1 MSTQKVIP
9 VDIGDM
15 YREYFL
21 DYASYVILERAVP
34 AIEDGLKPVQRR
46 ILYAMY
52 EMHDGRYHKVAN
64 IIGQTMQYHPHGD
77 AAIRDALVHLGQK
90 DLIIDTQG
98 NWGDV
103 RTGDPAAAPRYIEA
117 RLHPFILHT
126 AFNPKTTQWQLS
138 YDGRKKEPITL
149 PMKFPLLL
157 VLGAE
162 GIAVG
167 LSTRILPHNFIEIID
182 AAIQYL
188 KGNDFTLYPDFPTGG
203 MLDIS
208 EYNDGMRGGKV
219 RIRAKIE
226 KRDKNTLAITQL
238 PYGITTSS
246 LIDSI
251 IKATDKGKIKIKKVV
266 DNTAENVEILI
277 HLAPK
282 VSPDLTIDALYAFTL
297 CEVSVSINACVIVE
311 QKPRFLSVSD
321 ILRFTVDQTRELLRR
336 ELEIR
341 LDELRQNWLNASL
354 EKIFIEN
361 RIYRKIENCETW
373 EAVMQ
378 TIYREMRKYVLEPP
392 HHDDVSDTRLRLDR
406 PLQDEDIIRLTEIKI
421 KRISK
426 YNTFKAEEHIRKLE
440 QDIEE
445 VERHLQ
451 HLTEYT
457 IRYYEEL
464 RTKYGKGRERKTLIT
479 TFDKIQA
486 RQVVATNTR
495 LYANMR
501 EGFVGTGL
509 KKETFICECSDLDDI
524 IAFRKDGKYTVK
536 RIGEKVFMGKNL
548 LHIGV
553 WKKHDRR
560 TTYNAIYVDGQTG
573 IAYAKRFHVD
583 AITRDKEYDL
593 TMGSKGSRVLYFS
606 ANPNGEAER
615 VSILLSP
622 GCKARKK
629 QFEFDDVRRAKSN
642 SNLTLPNSTSR
653 GATLR
658 ETSSPNTPY
667 ERSNSSKRANP
678 PLALLPCGGTATPD
692 ASTPKSKAS
701 ISANAVYREGT
712 YELKEPQLPLRFDPE
727 DTILL
732 TAFNPDKVLTAVYYD
747 GAKDRTFIKRFRIET
762 KSLDQKFR
770 CIPEGKE
777 VSLLAVAVEPVSQL
791 AFRITGRKGQSKEVI
806 IRPAEYVP
814 IKGWKSLGKKL
825 TDGKA
830 LDLRFIQSN
839 AGEDQEVPPA
849 SEASPSGGGSAIELP
864 FDRDIF
870 QPGDSFEIDLN
881 GGDAP
886 ED

>member
-1 MSTQKVIP
+1 MSTHKVIP
-9 VDIGDM
+9 VDIDDM

-117 RLHPFILHT
+117 RLHPFILQT

-157 VLGAE
+157 ALGAE

-182 AAIQYL
+182 AAIHYL
-188 KGNDFTLYPDFPTGG
+188 KGEDFTLYPDFPTGG
-203 MLDIS
+203 MIDIS

-226 KRDKNTLAITQL
+226 KRDKSTLAITQL
-238 PYGITTSS
+238 PYGITTSA

-266 DNTAENVEILI
+266 DNTAEDVEILI

-321 ILRFTVDQTRELLRR
+321 ILRYTVDQTRALLRR

-341 LDELRQNWLNASL
+341 LDELRQSWLNASL

-378 TIYREMRKYVLEPP
+378 TIYREMRKYVEEPP
-392 HHDDVSDTRLRLDR
+392 HNADASDARLRLDR
-406 PLQDEDIIRLTEIKI
+406 PLNDDDIIRLTEIKI

-440 QDIEE
+440 REIEE
-445 VERHLQ
+445 VKRHLQ
-451 HLTEYT
+451 HLTQYT

-464 RTKYGKGRERKTLIT
+464 RQKYGKGRERKTLIT

-548 LHIGV
+548 IHIDV
-553 WKKHDRR
+553 WKKRDRR
-560 TTYNAIYVDGQTG
+560 TTYNVIYVDGQSG

-593 TMGSKGSRVLYFS
+593 TMGTKGSRVLYFS

-629 QFEFDDVRRAKSN
+629 QFEFDFAQLDIKGRNSKGNIVTKYPIRKIQLLEKGKS
-642 SNLTLPNSTSR
+642 TI
-653 GATLR
+653 GATSLWWDR
-658 ETSSPNTPY
+658 NTGRIHTEEQGDY
-667 ERSNSSKRANP
+667 
-678 PLALLPCGGTATPD
+678 LGQFDTGDLLL
-692 ASTPKSKAS
+692 
-701 ISANAVYREGT
+701 AVYRDGT

-727 DTILL
+727 ETVLL
-732 TAFNPDKVLTAVYYD
+732 RAFDPEMVLIAVYYD
-747 GAKDRTFIKRFRIET
+747 RAKDRTFIKRFRIET

-770 CIPEGKE
+770 CIPDGDGTT
-777 VSLLAVAVEPVSQL
+777 LLAVAVEPVDQL
-791 AFRITGRKGQSKEVI
+791 SFRITTRRGQQKEVKI
-806 IRPAEYVP
+806 QPAEYVP
-814 IKGWKSLGKKL
+814 IKGWKSVGKKL

-830 LDLRFIQSN
+830 SHIQFR
-839 AGEDQEVPPA
+839 
-849 SEASPSGGGSAIELP
+849 SPSNEERQEHTGAIDDTSPAPPTIELP

-870 QPGDSFEIDLN
+870 KPGDSFEIDLN
-881 GGDAP
+881 GGDTSK
-886 ED
+886 D

>member
-629 QFEFDDVRRAKSN
+629 QFEFDFAQLDIKGRNSKGNIVTKYPIRKIQFLEKGKS
-642 SNLTLPNSTSR
+642 TI
-653 GATLR
+653 GATPLWWDR
-658 ETSSPNTPY
+658 NTGRVHTEEQGEY
-667 ERSNSSKRANP
+667 
-678 PLALLPCGGTATPD
+678 LGQFDTGDLLL
-692 ASTPKSKAS
+692 
-701 ISANAVYREGT
+701 AVYREGT

>member
-1 MSTQKVIP
+1 MSTHKVIP
-9 VDIGDM
+9 VDIDDM

-117 RLHPFILHT
+117 RLHPFILQT

-188 KGNDFTLYPDFPTGG
+188 KGEDFTLYPDFPTGG
-203 MLDIS
+203 MIDIS

-226 KRDKNTLAITQL
+226 KRDKSTLAITQL
-238 PYGITTSS
+238 PYGITTAA

-266 DNTAENVEILI
+266 DNTAEDVEILI

-321 ILRFTVDQTRELLRR
+321 VLRHTVDQTRALLRR

-341 LDELRQNWLNASL
+341 LDELRQSWLNASL

-392 HHDDVSDTRLRLDR
+392 YKADASDARLRLDR
-406 PLQDEDIIRLTEIKI
+406 PLNDDDIIRLTEIKI

-426 YNTFKAEEHIRKLE
+426 YNTFKAEEHIRKLVRE
-440 QDIEE
+440 IEE
-445 VERHLQ
+445 VKRHLQ

-464 RTKYGKGRERKTLIT
+464 RQKYGKGRERKTLIT

-548 LHIGV
+548 IHIGV
-553 WKKHDRR
+553 WKKRDRR
-560 TTYNAIYVDGQTG
+560 TTYNVIYVDGQSG

-593 TMGSKGSRVLYFS
+593 TMGTKGSRVLYFS

-629 QFEFDDVRRAKSN
+629 QFEFDFAQLDIKGRNSKGNIVTKYPIRKIQLLEKGKS
-642 SNLTLPNSTSR
+642 TI
-653 GATLR
+653 GATSLWWD
-658 ETSSPNTPY
+658 
-667 ERSNSSKRANP
+667 RSTGRVHTEEQGDY
-678 PLALLPCGGTATPD
+678 LGQFDTGDLLL
-692 ASTPKSKAS
+692 
-701 ISANAVYREGT
+701 AVYRDGT

-727 DTILL
+727 ETIVLS
-732 TAFNPDKVLTAVYYD
+732 AFNPEMVLIAMYYD
-747 GAKDRTFIKRFRIET
+747 RAKDRTFIKRFRIET

-770 CIPEGKE
+770 CIPDDEGAT
-777 VSLLAVAVEPVSQL
+777 LLAVAVEPVDQL
-791 AFRITGRKGQSKEVI
+791 SYRIATRKGRQKEVKI
-806 IRPAEYVP
+806 QPAEYVP

-830 LDLRFIQSN
+830 TDIHFTQPSKGD
-839 AGEDQEVPPA
+839 AQEEKTTSDTTSTGA
-849 SEASPSGGGSAIELP
+849 PSIELP

-870 QPGDSFEIDLN
+870 KPGDSFEIDLN
-881 GGDAP
+881 GGNTSRD
-886 ED
+886 